1 MKFGITLPQYAQA
14 VSPEGC
20 VEVAKVAERLGYDSV
35 WLADHV
41 VTPPTFASAYGPGFM
56 DPFVLMGYL
65 ASVTERV
72 DIGTAVI
79 VVPSRNPLAVASMLA
94 TADKL
99 SGGRIIFGA
108 GAGWDREEFE
118 ALGVPFEER
127 GAMTDEYLAIMRAL
141 WTEEAPAFDG
151 RYFRFANAVMAP
163 KPVRPEG
170 VRVWIGGNAPAAQRR
185 AVRSGDAWHPSNA
198 SRTERESGIVRI
210 RELCE
215 ASGRAAP
222 PAMTLRLDIRLALG
236 NRPDT
241 PRPWCIRGKPAEVA
255 ERIGTD
261 YAGLGL
267 EHLGVDMANP
277 TWEQMVESIDAFARD
292 VIQHVAAL

>member
-1 MKFGITLPQYAQA
+1 M
-14 VSPEGC
+14 
-20 VEVAKVAERLGYDSV
+20 